1 MFFNVNGQQSQYHYL
16 DYKWQ
21 NGTVTVNDSKSHHL
35 SFEFQTS
42 DYLSK
47 VDISIINP
55 VYIPCDSS
63 EINYIKNFL
72 IDSIPYLSYQSGIIR
87 KQLIIRGDVFP
98 FIFKD
103 DLYQKLIFAEL
114 QLITTP
120 SFTTRKSNA
129 TIEHSVLSSGNWY
142 KFALN
147 TDGIYRLSFQDL
159 QNLGMNVSNL
169 NPQNLRIYGHPGGLL
184 PIENSSNRAV
194 DLQELAIQVVG
205 QSDGSFDE
213 NDYILFFGQSPN
225 QWVLN
230 SSGLFSR
237 QQHYYDDNTFY
248 FITADIGEGKRVESF
263 QSLSSADNVISTFND
278 YQIHLHT
285 ETAVQLTPRG
295 SSGNSFP
302 NIVLKHFRPKN

>member
-1 MFFNVNGQQSQYHYL
+1 MFFNVNGQQSQYHFL

-21 NGTVTVNDSKSHHL
+21 NDVCLVNDSKSHHL

-47 VDISIINP
+47 PDISIINP

-72 IDSIPYLSYQSGIIR
+72 IDSIPHLSYQSGINR
-87 KQLIIRGDVFP
+87 KQLIIIGEVFP
-98 FIFKD
+98 FVLKD

-114 QLITTP
+114 QLSSAP
-120 SFTTRKSNA
+120 CFTARKSNA

-142 KFALN
+142 KIALN
-147 TDGIYRLSFQDL
+147 TDGIYRLSYQDL

-184 PIENSSNRAV
+184 PTENSSNRPV

-237 QQHYYDDNTFY
+237 QQHYFDDNTYY

-263 QSLSSADNVISTFND
+263 QSLSSADNIINTFND
-278 YQIHLHT
+278 YQIHERERSQFYQIWSKL
-285 ETAVQLTPRG
+285 VWRC
-295 SSGNSFP
+295 
-302 NIVLKHFRPKN
+302 FRFV